1 MGKAAKRE
9 RLFRSFNS
17 HAQSIHE
24 TFHLLDQPAAA
35 SLEKTDWSEVMKL
48 GDEISKQA
56 TISGMLSTGGTS
68 EVKEMED
75 HIGAFCNMLQG
86 FLLLCQ
92 GSTVGAGPTLHASI
106 RALAKQV
113 IDQSLSLLRETVS
126 SYASKKRTSI
136 PRLSGSVWEACAA
149 LKRAPTTNSI
159 AIGRALTQVA
169 VSVKDV
175 LRELKGLRPAAT
187 DPVGDDDELSP
198 EEMEVARLAIGV
210 VSDALVAAKE
220 AVRFVAAAGEGRR
233 VELLEGLLRS
243 IQAAGAQ
250 VDELGACVFP
260 PQEIPQMAAA
270 AAELLRLAAEAQ
282 EEVRAAASDDDGL
295 VGSLEAFRGSLRT
308 FQSTL
313 SSPDDTSV
321 EREMR
326 GLSL

>member
-35 SLEKTDWSEVMKL
+35 SLEKTDWSEVTKL

-92 GSTVGAGPTLHASI
+92 GSTVGAG
-106 RALAKQV
+106 
-113 IDQSLSLLRETVS
+113 
-126 SYASKKRTSI
+126 
-136 PRLSGSVWEACAA
+136 RLSMLLSGDWPSKSSLGEENVHPTAIRVSLGGVRRPEESS
-149 LKRAPTTNSI
+149 TTNSI

-175 LRELKGLRPAAT
+175 LRELKGLRPAAP

-243 IQAAGAQ
+243 FQAAGAQ

-270 AAELLRLAAEAQ
+270 AAELLRLAGEAQ
-282 EEVRAAASDDDGL
+282 EEVRDAASDDDGL

-308 FQSTL
+308 FQSAL